1 MSGSVRVGE
10 LFLLLIGMICHS
22 SQNIVDSCVT
32 VLIYWACGFA
42 FAYGEG
48 NSFIGLS
55 HFFLQ
60 GYDDYIFWFFQM
72 VFAGTTATVV
82 SGAVA
87 ERIRFRAYMVYTVFL
102 SGFIYPVASHWIWS
116 SQGFLYGKVLDF
128 SGSGAVHLL
137 SGAAAMVASMVL
149 GPRIGKFVKDPE
161 TGKIVTMVIPGHSA
175 LIAALGT
182 FILW

>member
-1 MSGSVRVGE
+1 
-10 LFLLLIGMICHS
+10 MICHS

-55 HFFLQ
+55 HFFLR

-87 ERIRFRAYMVYTVFL
+87 ERIRF
-102 SGFIYPVASHWIWS
+102 
-116 SQGFLYGKVLDF
+116 
-128 SGSGAVHLL
+128 
-137 SGAAAMVASMVL
+137 
-149 GPRIGKFVKDPE
+149 RIGKFVKDPE